1 MTRSTTFRL
10 LAAVLLLAAAAASVT
25 AQPGSGEET
34 FVKSERKA
42 FSVDV
47 LTYLGD
53 SAGLTR
59 VDLYVE
65 LPYNSLQF
73 VNQGGFFRASYELI
87 AGISDTTGKLITERV
102 WSGRIEVD
110 SIQDIRIRRP
120 GEIVQK
126 TINLAP
132 GRYVFNIR
140 VRDLETKKEGAT
152 RPKITV
158 PDYGPGKWKLSDAM
172 ILRDLA
178 VEDGRKVVTPNIGAA
193 IPDVSDS
200 FFVFLKLYNGLG
212 VDSAIIYTEIRDR
225 AAAPV
230 RADTMAVGLAPGE
243 NSLLPSVGCRTLTAG
258 EFTLAIRALPVPAPE
273 GWSDGGL
280 AETERTFTLRWMS
293 APVEVTD
300 IDLAI
305 DQMQYI
311 MEKDDLEAMKAL
323 PAEAKREGWIAY
335 WKRKDPTP
343 GSDRNELMEEYYSR
357 VTYANRQFGHYSEG
371 WKTDMGMVYIIF
383 GAPNNIERHPF
394 EVDSKPY
401 EIWTYYELNRNFIF
415 VDASGFGDYR
425 LQTQLWDVPGTDPR

>member
-1 MTRSTTFRL
+1 MTGRMLSCVVVM
-10 LAAVLLLAAAAASVT
+10 LAVAASLS
-25 AQPGSGEET
+25 AQPGSGEDM

-59 VDLYVE
+59 VDLYLE

-87 AGISDTTGKLITERV
+87 AGISDTTGKLITEKV

-110 SIQDIRIRRP
+110 SIQEVRLRRP
-120 GEIVQK
+120 GEIIQK
-126 TINLAP
+126 TLNLPP
-132 GRYVFNIR
+132 GRYAFNIR
-140 VRDLETKKEGAT
+140 VRDLETKKEGVS
-152 RPKITV
+152 RPTVTV

-172 ILRDLA
+172 VLRDL
-178 VEDGRKVVTPNIGAA
+178 ESQDGRKVVTPNIAAA

-200 FFVFLKLYNGLG
+200 FFVFLKLYNSLG
-212 VDSAIIYTEIRDR
+212 ADSATILTEIRDR
-225 AAAPV
+225 ANVAV
-230 RADTMAVGLAPGE
+230 RADTHNVRLQPGE
-243 NSLLPSVGCRTLTAG
+243 NSLLPRVRCGGLGAG
-258 EFTLAIRALPVPAPE
+258 QFTLAIRALPVPSPE
-273 GWSDGGL
+273 GWNDAGL
-280 AETERTFTLRWMS
+280 AGTERTFTMRWIS

-300 IDLAI
+300 IDVAI

-311 MEKDDLEAMKAL
+311 IEKEALEQMKAL
-323 PAEAKREGWIAY
+323 PPEAKRERWIGF
-335 WKRKDPTP
+335 WKKKDPSP
-343 GSDRNELMEEYYSR
+343 GTDRNELMEEYYSR
-357 VTYANRQFGHYSEG
+357 VAYANRQFGHYSEG

-383 GAPNNIERHPF
+383 GAPSNIERHPF

-425 LQTQLWDVPGTDPR
+425 LQTPLWDVPGTDPR

>member
-1 MTRSTTFRL
+1 MMTGRML
-10 LAAVLLLAAAAASVT
+10 VCIVMMLAAAARLS
-25 AQPGSGEET
+25 AQPGQGEEM
-34 FVKSERKA
+34 FMKSERKA

-59 VDLYVE
+59 VDLYLEV
-65 LPYNSLQF
+65 PYTSLQF

-87 AGISDTTGKLITERV
+87 AGISDTTGRLITEKV

-110 SIQDIRIRRP
+110 SIQEIRIRRP

-126 TINLAP
+126 TINLPP
-132 GRYVFNIR
+132 GRYAFNIR
-140 VRDLETKKEGAT
+140 VRDLETKKEGAS
-152 RPKITV
+152 RPRVTV

-172 ILRDLA
+172 ILRDLEA
-178 VEDGRKVVTPNIGAA
+178 QDGKKVVTPNIAA
-193 IPDVSDS
+193 SIPDVTDS
-200 FFVFLKLYNGLG
+200 FFVFLKLYNDLG
-212 VDSAIIYTEIRDR
+212 VDSATVVTEIRDR
-225 AAAPV
+225 GNVPV
-230 RADTMAVGLAPGE
+230 RADTQGVRVRPGE
-243 NSLLPSVGCRTLTAG
+243 NSLLPVVRCRSLGAGEYTLTV
-258 EFTLAIRALPVPAPE
+258 RALPVPPPE
-273 GWSDGGL
+273 GWNDAGL
-280 AETERTFTLRWMS
+280 AETERTFSMRWAS

-300 IDLAI
+300 IDAAI

-311 MEKDDLEAMKAL
+311 IEKEQLEELKAL
-323 PAEAKREGWIAY
+323 PREAKRERWIDF

-343 GSDRNELMEEYYSR
+343 GTERNEMMEEYYSR
-357 VTYANRQFGHYSEG
+357 VAYANRQFGHYSEG

-401 EIWTYYELNRNFIF
+401 EIWTYYELNRNFLF

-425 LQTQLWDVPGTDPR
+425 LQTQIWDVPGTDPR